1 MFGRREKAPQEV
13 NMGIKKVGMI
23 AAVGLIVAS
32 SFAGYHARAAI
43 HPSVTEHLDNARI
56 QAQLGKSN
64 EAASYAQAM
73 LMGGNI
79 TVSVDYGNTPIK
91 QMASC
96 DIAVKGAF
104 EMWETALNGD
114 VKFVKVAYGEKA
126 DVKIKFDQNVKLNNQ
141 IVSGYINW
149 SRTVEETFDGP
160 VPHFKADVFLRT
172 TDPNGTQLQAKA
184 MKHTCGHEFGHM
196 FGLDD
201 VKEVGMLMGPINLKC
216 PVAAPNES
224 EIETVKAIRTECQS
238 LVTAAKHGG
247 TSGQNFQGQCS
258 HNHQH

>member
-1 MFGRREKAPQEV
+1 
-13 NMGIKKVGMI
+13 MGIKKVGMI
-23 AAVGLIVAS
+23 AAIGLVVAS

-56 QAQLGKSN
+56 QAQLGKAD
-64 EAASYAQAM
+64 EAAGYAKAM

-91 QMASC
+91 QQAAC
-96 DIAVKGAF
+96 DEAIKGAF

-114 VKFVKVAYGEKA
+114 VNFTRVQFGEKA
-126 DVKIKFDQNVKLNNQ
+126 DVKIKFDQSVKLNNQ

-149 SRTVEETFDGP
+149 SRTVEDTFDGP

-172 TDPNGTQLQAKA
+172 TDPNGHELQARA
-184 MKHTCGHEFGHM
+184 MRHTCGHEFGHM

-201 VKEVGMLMGPINLKC
+201 VKEVGMLMGPINIRA
-216 PVAAPNES
+216 PVARPNEA
-224 EIETVKAIRTECQS
+224 EIETVKAIRAECQT
-238 LVTAAKHGG
+238 LVLAAKHEHGG
-247 TSGQNFQGQCS
+247 THGEHFDIR
-258 HNHQH
+258 